1 MQKRRSLVTA
11 ARRTLWEANRGISFQ
26 MYLLPAYRNEK
37 ELPELRTKVRRT
49 LTWLYSRAA

>member
-11 ARRTLWEANRGISFQ
+11 ARRSLWEANRDISFQ

-37 ELPELRTKVRRT
+37 ELSELRTKVRCT